1 MTHRLNSSVLLLLV
15 CSICVTPLHAQSIRV
30 QDDRQH
36 MLTLDAPA
44 QRIVSLAPHITELLF
59 AIGAGDRV
67 VGTVDYSDYPAAA
80 KTIPRIGSFARFDF
94 EAIAA
99 LKPDLV
105 IAWYSGNPA
114 QQVAGIEQLGIP
126 VFFNEPSRLDDIA
139 LSLRRFG
146 VLTGHGEAAE
156 HSARHFESELQ
167 TLRATYGQASPLRV
181 FYEVWD
187 QPLMTINGKHLIS
200 DVIRLC
206 GGVNIFAELAVKSPR
221 VDIEAVIA
229 RRPQVIVA
237 GIDEG
242 RTHWLPQWRQWA
254 DLPAVAGG
262 HLYAIDPEL
271 ITRHTPRVL
280 KGARQL
286 CKYLQQVRGG
296 QAQDGDSAN

>member
-1 MTHRLNSSVLLLLV
+1 MKHCLNAALLMLV
-15 CSICVTPLHAQSIRV
+15 CLVCATALHAQSIRV
-30 QDDRQH
+30 QDDRQRT
-36 MLTLDAPA
+36 LTLDAPA

-59 AIGAGDRV
+59 AIGAGDQV
-67 VGTVDYSDYPAAA
+67 VGTVDYSDYPTAAR
-80 KTIPRIGSFARFDF
+80 TIPRIGSFARFDF

-114 QQVAGIEQLGIP
+114 QQVAGIEQMGIP
-126 VFFNEPSRLDDIA
+126 VYFNEPSRLDDIA
-139 LSLRRFG
+139 LSLRHFG
-146 VLTGHGEAAE
+146 VLSGHRQAAE
-156 HSARHFESELQ
+156 RSAQHFESELQ
-167 TLRATYGQASPLRV
+167 TLRATYGQLSPLRV

-206 GGVNIFAELAVKSPR
+206 GGVNIFAELPVVSPR
-221 VDIEAVIA
+221 VDIEAVLS
-229 RRPQVIVA
+229 RKPQVIVA

-242 RTHWLPQWRQWA
+242 RTHWLPQWRQWV

-262 HLYAIDPEL
+262 HLYAIDPDL

-286 CKYLQQVRGG
+286 CQYLQQVRG
-296 QAQDGDSAN
+296 QQSRENALSN